1 MEKYIL
7 AIDQGTTSTRAI
19 LFNHDREIVN
29 VAQKEFQQFYPQPS
43 WVEQDAN
50 DIWVTTLAV
59 IADVM
64 MTSGIKP
71 SQVAAIGITNQR
83 ETTVIWDKKTGLPI
97 YHAIVW
103 QSRQSDTICDEWK
116 AKGYEEILRKKTGLR
131 IDPYFSASKIV
142 WILENVEG
150 AKEKAENGELL
161 FGTIDTWLVWKLSG
175 MQVHVSDVS
184 NASRTL
190 LVNIETCDWDQ
201 EILDLLK
208 IPASILPKIKPTS
221 YEYAK
226 TAPYLF
232 FNEAVP
238 ITCVVGDQQA
248 ALFGQGCFSKG
259 MVKNTY
265 GTGGFLLMNTG
276 DQVFHSNYGL
286 LSTVAWQIN
295 DQVTY
300 ALEGSIFV
308 SGSLIQWL
316 RDGLQL
322 FNKASESEAMVSN
335 TKDNKGVYIVPA
347 FVGLGAPYWNEKCR
361 GSIVGLTQGV
371 NKNHIVRA
379 ALEAMA
385 YQSRDVLEAMI
396 KDTNIE
402 MKKLRVDGGAVAN
415 NFLLQFQSDLLQ
427 CEVERLK
434 IMELTALGAA
444 SLAGLAVG
452 YWQMEDL
459 IIEKDCIFTPQKEK
473 QEMDQLYT
481 EWKKAVASCMTF

>member
-459 IIEKDCIFTPQKEK
+459 IIEKDCIFTPQKQK

>member
-1 MEKYIL
+1 MEKFIL

-29 VAQKEFQQFYPQPS
+29 IAQKEFKQFYPQPG

-59 IADVM
+59 IADVIM
-64 MTSGIKP
+64 NSEIKP

-83 ETTVIWDKKTGLPI
+83 ETTIIWDKQTGLPI

-131 IDPYFSASKIV
+131 IDPYFSASKIT
-142 WILENVEG
+142 WILDHVDG
-150 AKEKAENGELL
+150 AREKAENGELL
-161 FGTIDTWLVWKLSG
+161 FGTIDSWLVWKLSG
-175 MQVHVSDVS
+175 NQVHITDVS

-190 LVNIETCDWDQ
+190 LANIETCEWDQ
-201 EILDLLK
+201 DILKLLN
-208 IPASILPKIKPTS
+208 IPAAILPTIQPTS
-221 YEYAK
+221 YKYAK

-232 FNEAVP
+232 FNEEIP

-248 ALFGQGCFSKG
+248 ALFGQGCFEKG

-265 GTGGFLLMNTG
+265 GTGGFMLMNTG
-276 DQVFHSNYGL
+276 HEVFHSNYGL
-286 LSTVAWQIN
+286 VSTVAWKLN
-295 DQVTY
+295 DKVTY

-322 FNKASESEAMVSN
+322 FNKASETEAMALS
-335 TKDNKGVYIVPA
+335 TEDNKGVYIIPA

-371 NKNHIVRA
+371 NKNHLVRA

-385 YQSRDVLEAMI
+385 YQSRDVLEAMC

-415 NFLLQFQSDLLQ
+415 NFLLQFQSDLLN

-452 YWQMEDL
+452 YWQMKDL
-459 IIEKDCIFTPQKEK
+459 VIEKDCIFTPQKTKES
-473 QEMDQLYT
+473 MDQQYE
-481 EWKKAVASCMTF
+481 EWKKAVNSCMTF

>member
-1 MEKYIL
+1 MEKFIL

-29 VAQKEFQQFYPQPS
+29 IAQKEFKQFYPQPG

-59 IADVM
+59 IADVIM
-64 MTSGIKP
+64 NSEIKP

-83 ETTVIWDKKTGLPI
+83 ETTIIWDKQTGLPI

-131 IDPYFSASKIV
+131 IDPYFSASKIT
-142 WILENVEG
+142 WILDHVDG
-150 AKEKAENGELL
+150 AREKAENGELL
-161 FGTIDTWLVWKLSG
+161 FGTIDSWLVWKLSG
-175 MQVHVSDVS
+175 NQVHITDVS

-190 LVNIETCDWDQ
+190 LANIETCEWDQ
-201 EILDLLK
+201 DILKLLN
-208 IPASILPKIKPTS
+208 IPAAILPTIQPTS

-232 FNEAVP
+232 FNEEIP

-248 ALFGQGCFSKG
+248 ALFGQGCFEKG

-265 GTGGFLLMNTG
+265 GTGGFMLMNTG
-276 DQVFHSNYGL
+276 HEVFHSNYGL
-286 LSTVAWQIN
+286 VSTVAWKLN
-295 DQVTY
+295 DKVTY

-322 FNKASESEAMVSN
+322 FNKASETEAMALS
-335 TKDNKGVYIVPA
+335 TKDNKGVYIIPA

-371 NKNHIVRA
+371 NKNHLVRA

-385 YQSRDVLEAMI
+385 YQSKDVLEAMC

-415 NFLLQFQSDLLQ
+415 NFLLQFQSDLLN

-452 YWQMEDL
+452 YWQMKDL
-459 IIEKDCIFTPQKEK
+459 VIEKDCIFTPQKTKES
-473 QEMDQLYT
+473 MDQQYE
-481 EWKKAVASCMTF
+481 EWKKAVNSCMSF